1 METVPQPDY
10 CPVEPE
16 QFDNDKAKPASVSKE
31 DNINQPIGVVPPDM
45 PNQAEV
51 TSKADKSAKTSPWLF
66 ILVMFLLTI
75 SSGLGY
81 LIVMG
86 QTDVLIQLLPIN

>member
-10 CPVEPE
+10 CPVEPKE
-16 QFDNDKAKPASVSKE
+16 KDN
-31 DNINQPIGVVPPDM
+31 NQPIGVVPPEM
-45 PNQAEV
+45 PNQAEIS
-51 TSKADKSAKTSPWLF
+51 TKTDKSSKTSPLLF
-66 ILVMFLLTI
+66 ILVMLLLAI

>member
-10 CPVEPE
+10 CPVEP
-16 QFDNDKAKPASVSKE
+16 KE
-31 DNINQPIGVVPPDM
+31 ENINQPIGVVPPEM
-45 PNQAEV
+45 PNQAEIS
-51 TSKADKSAKTSPWLF
+51 TKTDKSSKTSPWLF
-66 ILVMFLLTI
+66 ILVMLLLAI